1 MIAFLF
7 SRFAVYRVVSDREK
21 EPGGDLYRK
30 GGGFRTKR
38 GLNEDMNE
46 EYTPDLYE
54 LEDEQGNKQSFELL
68 DVMEYEGEKYYALTP
83 YYDEDDLENMLDDP
97 GEVVIL
103 RSEFDENNDE
113 ILASIDDDE
122 EYERIGDIFM
132 KRIEEMFDFDDEEEL
147 SGAEDKHFS

>member
-1 MIAFLF
+1 M
-7 SRFAVYRVVSDREK
+7 DNEK
-21 EPGGDLYRK
+21 DTE
-30 GGGFRTKR
+30 
-38 GLNEDMNE
+38 MNE
-46 EYTPDLYE
+46 EYMPDLYE

-83 YYDEDDLENMLDDP
+83 YFDEEEVERMLEDS

-122 EYERIGDIFM
+122 EYEKIGEMFM
-132 KRIEEMFDFDDEEEL
+132 KRIEEMFEFDDVD
-147 SGAEDKHFS
+147 GCDCGDPDCDGKHFS

>member
-1 MIAFLF
+1 M
-7 SRFAVYRVVSDREK
+7 
-21 EPGGDLYRK
+21 YRK

-147 SGAEDKHFS
+147 GGAEDKHFS